1 MTRGRYPADRRRD
14 LMNVAAA
21 VVGSAAAAQ
30 VVNPRWVSVPYR
42 EADHSYH
49 THARARDCRCICD
62 IDYNTDP
69 VCPEH
74 GEHAY
79 RYSLRDRVVDAAR
92 EYARTGGEAHH
103 ELMDA
108 VAALDRA
115 ERGE

>member
-1 MTRGRYPADRRRD
+1 MTRGRYPADRNRD

-30 VVNPRWVSVPYR
+30 VVHRG
-42 EADHSYH
+42 EAVRGSADRLTS
-49 THARARDCRCICD
+49 TERAVI
-62 IDYNTDP
+62 
-69 VCPEH
+69 
-74 GEHAY
+74 
-79 RYSLRDRVVDAAR
+79 DAAR

-108 VAALDRA
+108 VAALERA